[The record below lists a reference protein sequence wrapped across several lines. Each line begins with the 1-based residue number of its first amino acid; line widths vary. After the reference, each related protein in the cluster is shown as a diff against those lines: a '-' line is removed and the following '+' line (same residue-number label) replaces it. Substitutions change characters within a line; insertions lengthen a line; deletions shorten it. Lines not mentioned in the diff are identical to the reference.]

1 MNKLKIVIPVFMAA
15 LLIAGI
21 GLMGS
26 KKDAP
31 KNEAGEEKVLSH
43 ITDSNTVIPV
53 VNYHMFDEESDHVSI
68 NTRAEDFRAQLRH
81 FKAMGYTSISNT
93 ELEAYLNGEAWLP
106 PNPILITVDDGYESV
121 YKTAYP
127 ILKEEGFKAIMFVIT
142 DNVEKGERVG
152 LPMASWEQIKE
163 MRDSGV
169 FEIGNHTNALHLRH
183 DNESGK
189 EAFITN
195 LDTDGKEI
203 TDARRKKMIL
213 DDLALSNEII
223 ERELGAPPRAFAYP
237 FGAYDDISAEAVKE
251 SGFTMVYTTVTG
263 VNTFN
268 SNKMQLKRFNGSSM
282 KDPLWYTDQF
292 AEFKKEEKPNEP
304 RVSLFQY
311 EGDWVAASF
320 LQNDA
325 YQNGTSLSE
334 VRYELWRDER
344 FVRNFGESA
353 HTSIDDNQ
361 MVIEKDN
368 GEGLSGKYEL
378 KVIFTRKDGTKTTEW
393 KEVEF

>member
-1 MNKLKIVIPVFMAA
+1 MNKFKILIPVFIVAIII
-15 LLIAGI
+15 LGI
-21 GLMGS
+21 GLLGN
-26 KKDAP
+26 KKEP
-31 KNEAGEEKVLSH
+31 SINETGEKKVLSNV
-43 ITDSNTVIPV
+43 TDSNTVIPV
-53 VNYHMFDEESDHVSI
+53 VNYHMFDEESDHGSI
-68 NTRAEDFRAQLRH
+68 NTRSEDFRAQLRH
-81 FKAMGYTSISNT
+81 FKAMGYTSISNS

-106 PNPILITVDDGYESV
+106 PKPILITVDDGYKSV
-121 YKTAYP
+121 YDTAFP
-127 ILKEEGFKAIMFVIT
+127 ILKEEGFKAILFVIT

-195 LDTDGKEI
+195 LSTDGKPI
-203 TDARRKKMIL
+203 TDAQRKEMIL
-213 DDLALSNEII
+213 DDLALSNKII
-223 ERELGAPPRAFAYP
+223 ETELGAAPKAFAYP
-237 FGAYDDISAEAVKE
+237 FGAYDDISASAVKE
-251 SGFTMVYTTVTG
+251 SGFSMVYTTETG

-292 AEFKKEEKPNEP
+292 AEFEKKEKPNEP
-304 RVSLFQY
+304 RVSLFKN
-311 EGDWVAASF
+311 EGDYVAASF
-320 LQNDA
+320 LQNDV

-334 VRYELWRDER
+334 VRCELWKEEK
-344 FVRNFGESA
+344 FVRNFGENDETA
-353 HTSIDDNQ
+353 IDENQ
-361 MVIEKDN
+361 MVIARDG
-368 GEGLSGKYEL
+368 GEGLSGKYDL
-378 KVIFTRKDGTKTTEW
+378 KVIFTMEDGTKAVEW